1 VADQNQAAINMRTTS
16 RTKFYRIAGGLYHRL
31 VSGRLARLGLVLSRY
46 WLDALAAWRLCVEF
60 RLNRS
65 G

>member
-46 WLDALAAWRLCVEF
+46 WLDAL
-60 RLNRS
+60 
-65 G
+65 